1 MAKRLCA
8 SCHIWLCAPDDAFC
22 GVCRSPCADLRLN
35 AYPSVL
41 QAGQL
46 SPRVGLKL
54 VNCSCATLRI
64 EGVDTPPWAP
74 LTAEPPTEIGER
86 KTAVFYV
93 RPRTNDMDG
102 PEMGELAVRTSGG
115 SASPTG
121 SPILSPCSAR
131 PPS

>member
-86 KTAVFYV
+86 TTAVFYV
-93 RPRTNDMDG
+93 RP
-102 PEMGELAVRTSGG
+102 
-115 SASPTG
+115 
-121 SPILSPCSAR
+121 
-131 PPS
+131 